1 MKKLL
6 LLGLMLLGGLT
17 AKAQQEGLPD
27 GTLAPDFTA
36 EDINGNTHT
45 LSTYLEE
52 GKTVILYISATWC
65 SPCWQ
70 FHNTHY
76 LADLYESYGPGGS
89 DEVVI
94 LYVEGDPSTT
104 LADIQG
110 TGSNTWGDWTAGSP
124 FPILDNADIADDY
137 EIGFFPTL
145 FMICPETGTTTQID
159 RNTPAGFVETIEAT
173 CGGTLTG
180 IPTRAEARG
189 VDRRFCSNTG
199 EASAIIRNLGTEDIT
214 TATVVLKENGS
225 VVATATYNGDAIAQF
240 SNGVVNFDEYEFD
253 ANADYTVE
261 ITQYNE
267 VTAGD
272 DELLSTE
279 ATFTLNAAD
288 ENLSGINI
296 KVDIYTDYY
305 PGEMSWNL
313 LNSAGDVVASGGPYQ
328 PGNEDQYGGGGADAL
343 TVKTEY
349 FTLSEDIDCY
359 SIELLDSYGDGWSAY
374 NQGDFVGVKIFTGSQ
389 SVFEAQVGNFGPRAF
404 GETIFKTTGQLD
416 NPTFQTAKFAVY
428 PNPTSGILNF
438 TTEETV
444 NVTVVDLSGKVVFTA
459 NNINDGDS
467 INLNSLQT
475 GMYIAKINGETT
487 ERVEKIV
494 IK

>member
-6 LLGLMLLGGLT
+6 LLGLMLVGSLS
-17 AKAQQEGLPD
+17 ANAQLAD
-27 GTLAPDFTA
+27 GTVAPDFTA
-36 EDINGNTHT
+36 QDINGNTHT

-65 SPCWQ
+65 GPCWQ

-89 DEVVI
+89 DEIVI
-94 LYVEGDPSTT
+94 LYVEGDSSTT

-124 FPILDNADIADDY
+124 FPILDNAQIANSY
-137 EIGFFPTL
+137 AITAYPTL
-145 FMICPETGTTTQID
+145 YMICPETGTTTEID
-159 RNTPAGFVETIEAT
+159 RNTPAGFVETVEAT

-180 IPTRAEARG
+180 IANRAEVRG
-189 VDRRFCSNTG
+189 IDRRFCANVG
-199 EASAIIRNLGTEDIT
+199 EASANVRNLGTADIT

-225 VVATATYNGDAIAQF
+225 VVATATYSGDAIPQF
-240 SNGVVNFDEYEFD
+240 GSGAVSFDEYEFD

-272 DELLSTE
+272 DELLSAE

-374 NQGDFVGVKIFTGSQ
+374 NQGTFVGVKIFTGSQ
-389 SVFEAQVGNFGPRAF
+389 SVFEAQVGNFGPRAL

-416 NPTFQTAKFAVY
+416 NPTFETAKFAVY

-459 NNINDGDS
+459 NNINNGDS